1 MVLNQISSKLDIRI
15 LSSESELWVPVSSKL
30 KMRGKGVLRKLINAL
45 M

>member
-15 LSSESELWVPVSSKL
+15 LSSESELWVSVSSKL
-30 KMRGKGVLRKLINAL
+30 KMRGKGVLRKLKNTL